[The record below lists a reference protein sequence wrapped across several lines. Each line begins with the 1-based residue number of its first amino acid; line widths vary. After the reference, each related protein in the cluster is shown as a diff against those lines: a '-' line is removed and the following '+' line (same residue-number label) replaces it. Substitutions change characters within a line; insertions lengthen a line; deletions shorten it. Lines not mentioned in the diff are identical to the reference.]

1 MSSEAG
7 MPRHRPLTI
16 HIIPD
21 LGLAK
26 VRPIQRLWCQ
36 SDGKSPQ
43 GRIEGRDSQARAVD
57 TYTVPDGAVAEDRPR
72 LVEREREAL
81 LGGHGGD
88 GGDAGEVLDLVCV
101 SGRRPGFRGVTRLTR
116 PVNMLRASLLL
127 GEGTERFPNFYWTD

>member
-7 MPRHRPLTI
+7 MSRHRPLTI

-21 LGLAK
+21 LGLTK
-26 VRPIQRLWCQ
+26 VRPIQRLWRQ
-36 SDGKSPQ
+36 SDGESTQ
-43 GRIEGRDSQARAVD
+43 GSIERGDSQARAVD
-57 TYTVPDGAVAEDRPR
+57 AYAIPDGAVAQDRPR

-88 GGDAGEVLDLVCV
+88 GGDAREVLDLACV
-101 SGRRPGFRGVTRLTR
+101 SVCQIGFRRRDSLTR

-127 GEGTERFPNFYWTD
+127 GERIEGFPDFY

>member
-7 MPRHRPLTI
+7 MSRHRPLTI

-21 LGLAK
+21 LGLTK
-26 VRPIQRLWCQ
+26 VRPIQRLWRQ
-36 SDGKSPQ
+36 SDGESTQ
-43 GRIEGRDSQARAVD
+43 GSIERGDSQARAVD
-57 TYTVPDGAVAEDRPR
+57 AYAIPDGAVAQDRPR

-88 GGDAGEVLDLVCV
+88 GGDAREVLDLARV
-101 SGRRPGFRGVTRLTR
+101 SGRGVAEVSGGVIVSLTR

-127 GEGTERFPNFYWTD
+127 GERIEGFPDFY